1 MEGLCLDSEDVKR
14 FFVYKVTN
22 NLATQ
27 KATKNMPADP
37 KMRCIHCG
45 GALQSILGKRK
56 ENFSRTAFLNGESVG
71 TFKIIFKNILVWNF
85 LSVFKF
91 LNFFK
96 AIFQNFLVLY
106 FCRFLR

>member
-45 GALQSILGKRK
+45 RALQSILGKKERK
-56 ENFSRTAFLNGESVG
+56 FLANS
-71 TFKIIFKNILVWNF
+71 IFKRGIGGNF
-85 LSVFKF
+85 LD
-91 LNFFK
+91 NF
-96 AIFQNFLVLY
+96 
-106 FCRFLR
+106 